1 MIPEPVSLMILG
13 GVSLMI
19 LGGVSRMNMHKYQG

>member
-1 MIPEPVSLMILG
+1 MTTEAQGYALAWI

-19 LGGVSRMNMHKYQG
+19 LGGVLYLWKWF